1 MPTQG
6 LRGRRRRWA
15 PAPGCLGHQACA
27 LQGGLGPGVAPGE
40 AMVGAEMVVEV
51 LDRPARMAGSVLLE
65 HPFDPV
71 GRHAARG
78 RLVEPSVEQSVQA
91 IVLVAAPGS
100 GGSSARSSP
109 ASPPPP
115 AQTGVVPAS
124 APAHSETSASCVP
137 VATSSGSSRSL
148 PTERPNRT
156 TRVLP
161 NPDTSCASDIEQ
173 PKALTRGLPWSLV
186 HERGDLSD
194 RLAAT
199 INKRAKRSKGGTPA
213 SAAGV
218 FAYGAEGTRAE
229 VGTRDPAGA
238 WRDRSLAS
246 RRDQRG
252 ALPDLG
258 LCLRHG
264 RAGQR
269 AHGGRRGGL
278 RLRALRQSHHH
289 HVRGSPRV
297 DRGRGRLPRRRR
309 AAWRR
314 SSRRS

>member
-15 PAPGCLGHQACA
+15 PRPGCLGHQACA

-51 LDRPARMAGSVLLE
+51 LDRPARMAASVLLE

-91 IVLVAAPGS
+91 IVLVAAPVAAEAP
-100 GGSSARSSP
+100 ARSSP

-161 NPDTSCASDIEQ
+161 KPDTSCASDTRNVAAVASKCICPVLVAHHLSASVVGGLPCGEVVRRGAAVHLSTGRR
-173 PKALTRGLPWSLV
+173 PVASKRVTRPRGLGFSM
-186 HERGDLSD
+186 
-194 RLAAT
+194 
-199 INKRAKRSKGGTPA
+199 
-213 SAAGV
+213 
-218 FAYGAEGTRAE
+218 
-229 VGTRDPAGA
+229 
-238 WRDRSLAS
+238 
-246 RRDQRG
+246 
-252 ALPDLG
+252 
-258 LCLRHG
+258 
-264 RAGQR
+264 
-269 AHGGRRGGL
+269 
-278 RLRALRQSHHH
+278 
-289 HVRGSPRV
+289 GSPLAV
-297 DRGRGRLPRRRR
+297 
-309 AAWRR
+309 
-314 SSRRS
+314 